1 MDFKKP
7 LKFIPNIRFSKPGA
21 EQGYNWGKN
30 VKDSN
35 ILKMLGWLD
44 TRGSDFVLNNEAL
57 AKQGIEENDAIAERW
72 IVSDDAEYP
81 SKVLLSSKSI
91 MDLPVL
97 FSEYTEAL
105 LGKKHMERHGM
116 YLGSLMKIV
125 DTSADPKKGS
135 HSIQVHPKSGYSA
148 LPSKFEMWK
157 GHGRVYIG
165 WKQEMTP
172 EAVLDACKQMT
183 LEQCLNQADLDSVKY
198 IRVDG
203 GIVHAIRFD
212 SYISEWS
219 KAPDLSDHDK
229 GTLRNA
235 VVALFDRTDGKKAR
249 IEKENIQKALDVL
262 QHADTFR
269 ACTDFIS
276 HPREIFSDKEG
287 NRLKHIFETPS
298 LVVQEYS
305 IATSYKLDLSERGF
319 PFFLEKGTLEVLKN
333 GKIVDLIHSGE
344 ERFLPSC
351 LNEITFVNKYHVPAV
366 FQTWFIPL

>member
-7 LKFIPNIRFSKPGA
+7 LKLIPNIRFSKPGA
-21 EQGYNWGKN
+21 EQGYNWGKA

-44 TRGSDFVLNNEAL
+44 TRGSDFVLNKEAL
-57 AKQGIEENDAIAERW
+57 AKQGIEENDSIAERW

-91 MDLPVL
+91 VDLPFL
-97 FSEYTEAL
+97 FSEHTEPL

-125 DTSADPKKGS
+125 DTNADPKKGS
-135 HSIQVHPKSGYSA
+135 HSIQVHPKSGYA
-148 LPSKFEMWK
+148 VLPAKPELWK
-157 GHGRVYIG
+157 GHGKVYIG

-172 EAVLDACKQMT
+172 ESIMEAYKQMD

-203 GIVHAIRFD
+203 GIVHSIRFD
-212 SYISEWS
+212 SFIYEWS
-219 KAPDLSDHDK
+219 KAPDLTDHDK
-229 GTLRNA
+229 GTLKSA
-235 VVALFDRTDGKKAR
+235 VVALFDGTDGKQPR
-249 IEKENIQKALDVL
+249 MDKENIQKALEVL
-262 QHADTFR
+262 QHADAFR

-276 HPREIFSDKEG
+276 HPREIFSDKDG
-287 NRLKHIFETPS
+287 NRVKLIFETPS
-298 LVVQEYS
+298 LVVEEYS
-305 IATSYKLDLSERGF
+305 IATSCKLDLTDRGL

-333 GKIVDLIHSGE
+333 GKVIDLIHSGE